1 METSMF
7 DEMNRELEEAQR
19 KLKQLEE
26 QENELL
32 GKITEQKENVQKL
45 ERTLQSRWEKYLL
58 SQVMEL
64 EAEIRKKNRELKML
78 RKNTVKEQ
86 RREEEEKTEEEQ
98 VREEEQRRK
107 EAVVISMFEEINRE
121 LEEAQ
126 RKLKQLEE
134 QEKELLEKITEQKE
148 NVQKLERTL
157 QSRWEKYLLSQ
168 VMEMEAEIKKKD
180 RELKMLRKNTVK
192 EQRREE
198 EEREKEQKRDE
209 EASSSQDAKKDET
222 DGKHIE
228 RWDEDIRQKEN
239 LVQVL
244 ITLDS
249 KTPKVTVK
257 ERVQTRGIMAGLER
271 TDELPGEAA
280 HEQDRESEEGP
291 LVVVN
296 IIPSTRQ
303 LNKACQCPSDSM
315 LTEKEKKEWRKLLK
329 RANKELIKQKKK
341 EEKKEKKKTTKEKT
355 TERKSFWRKFLCF

>member
-1 METSMF
+1 MESSVF

-180 RELKMLRKNTVK
+180 RELKMLRKNITCTSEYKGTVS
-192 EQRREE
+192 RRDKHQLV
-198 EEREKEQKRDE
+198 R
-209 EASSSQDAKKDET
+209 SQ
-222 DGKHIE
+222 
-228 RWDEDIRQKEN
+228 
-239 LVQVL
+239 L
-244 ITLDS
+244 
-249 KTPKVTVK
+249 
-257 ERVQTRGIMAGLER
+257 R
-271 TDELPGEAA
+271 TN
-280 HEQDRESEEGP
+280 H
-291 LVVVN
+291 
-296 IIPSTRQ
+296 
-303 LNKACQCPSDSM
+303 C
-315 LTEKEKKEWRKLLK
+315 
-329 RANKELIKQKKK
+329 
-341 EEKKEKKKTTKEKT
+341 
-355 TERKSFWRKFLCF
+355 